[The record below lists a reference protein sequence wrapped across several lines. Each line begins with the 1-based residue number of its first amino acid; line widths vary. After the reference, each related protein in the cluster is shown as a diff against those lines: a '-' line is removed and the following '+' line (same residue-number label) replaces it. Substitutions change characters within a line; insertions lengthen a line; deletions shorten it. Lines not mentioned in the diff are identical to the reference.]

1 MNEEIHCINNKKKT
15 TKNKWEDDDSDF
27 LQALYSVCKKIR
39 TILFP
44 QYSLTYLKKNKSVL
58 FKVINNWTN

>member
-1 MNEEIHCINNKKKT
+1 MNKEIHCINNKKKT

-58 FKVINNWTN
+58 FKVINN